1 MPARHEIAVDRHPGA
16 PGVDIRRLV
25 PADAAA
31 YRELMLEAYT
41 AHPRAFTST
50 VAEREGLPL
59 DWWRSRMADEPTPR
73 ELVIGAFDGARL
85 VGAVGLAFETRPRI
99 RHRCTLFGMV
109 VRAPLRGRR
118 IGRHLVET
126 ALREARARE
135 GVRVVQLTVSDDN
148 RPARALYER
157 CGFVAFGLEP
167 LAVAIDGE
175 HVAKLHMWRDLADSA

>member
-85 VGAVGLAFETRPRI
+85 VGAVGLA
-99 RHRCTLFGMV
+99 
-109 VRAPLRGRR
+109 PLRGRR